1 MTGSSEVAPWL
12 VPDPR
17 AYVMSE
23 ESAPV
28 PPGAPRG
35 EGRGRMPEDPGDEMQ
50 DDVQASG
57 GDTERPNRHLQRSH
71 SEQARYLS
79 AYFGWS
85 LHGDAIRADG
95 TLVSM
100 FVEDLADTMVALG
113 WLDGSG
119 IHWERVPVESA
130 SAVAAVR
137 DHQADQGWV
146 TPDSV

>member
-1 MTGSSEVAPWL
+1 MA
-12 VPDPR
+12 DD
-17 AYVMSE
+17 
-23 ESAPV
+23 
-28 PPGAPRG
+28 RG
-35 EGRGRMPEDPGDEMQ
+35 EEMQ

-71 SEQARYLS
+71 SEQARYLA

-100 FVEDLADTMVALG
+100 FVEDLADTMLALG

-119 IHWERVPVESA
+119 ILWDRIPLDSA

-137 DHQADQGWV
+137 GHQADEGWV
-146 TPDSV
+146 PPGSV